1 MTGEINTLHN
11 SIDSSQLVVTTSMAV
26 LDEPH
31 PQAEDQLDFTEKK
44 ISNVEE
50 GATTSNYDSDEPI
63 DHKAQAGVQ
72 KIEAAANVWTKTT
85 LIMAFVFIW
94 IVYFVDSM
102 QQGTTGLLT
111 PAVTSELGNVAFTP
125 TVSVLSNIIGGVFK
139 LTIAKILDIFGR
151 PQGYMFAVIIGTLGL
166 VMMAA
171 CKNIEMYAAAQVFYW
186 VGFNGIAYSMTVA
199 VADMSS
205 LRNRGLALAFSTSPF
220 IITAFINGRVAAAF
234 QQATSFRW
242 AFGAFAI
249 ITPVITAPL
258 FIIFVYNYHKAK
270 KQGLVVK
277 LPPAPPQEH
286 TAFYYI
292 SHRDVSGLG
301 RHLADVAK
309 TPGTLLYYA
318 REFDVIGLLL
328 LSASLSLFLLP
339 FNIYSYQTEGWKA
352 PIIISFLVVGV
363 VLMGVFVLW
372 EKYLA
377 PVTFIP
383 YPLLKDRTVIA
394 SCVLAACSFISYY
407 CWDSYFNQFLQVVN
421 NQDLVNT
428 GYIVSMYNICSCF
441 WSFIVGLFIR
451 YTGRFKAAVL
461 YFGIP
466 LTALGVGLMIVFR
479 EPQYNVG
486 YIVMC
491 QLFVGFGGG
500 TTVVGQEVAIMSRVK
515 HQHVATV
522 LAVQAMAASIGGGI
536 GYSISAAIWQ
546 GVFADSVRK
555 YLPQNILNNATETS
569 LIITNLGQQLSYP
582 VGSPGRIAVQQA
594 YADSQRYML
603 IAGTCI
609 WIIPFIAVFFWHNV
623 DVRTIKQTKGRV
635 F

>member
-1 MTGEINTLHN
+1 MG
-11 SIDSSQLVVTTSMAV
+11 V
-26 LDEPH
+26 LTEPQ
-31 PQAEDQLDFTEKK
+31 PQPQVEDQDFHYNEKK
-44 ISNVEE
+44 IPNVED

-63 DHKAQAGVQ
+63 DRNAQAGVQ
-72 KIEAAANVWTKTT
+72 KIEAAAQVWTKTT
-85 LIMAFVFIW
+85 LILAFTFIW

-111 PAVTSELGNVAFTP
+111 GYVTSALGNVALSP
-125 TVSVLSNIIGGVFK
+125 TTSVLSNIIGGVFK

-151 PQGYMFAVIIGTLGL
+151 PQGYMFSVIVGTLGL

-171 CKNIEMYAAAQVFYW
+171 CKNVEMYSAAQVFYW

-220 IITAFINGRVAAAF
+220 IITSFITGRVANAF
-234 QQATSFRW
+234 LAGPGFRW

-270 KQGLVVK
+270 KAGLVVK
-277 LPPAPPQEH
+277 LPPAPPTEYS
-286 TAFYYI
+286 TFYYI
-292 SHRDVSGLG
+292 SRGDVFGTY
-301 RHLADVAK
+301 RHLAAVSR
-309 TPGTLLYYA
+309 TPGNILYYA

-328 LSASLSLFLLP
+328 LSASISIFLLP
-339 FNIYSYQTEGWKA
+339 FNIFSYQTEGWKA
-352 PIIISFLVVGV
+352 PIIIAFLVVGV
-363 VLMGVFVLW
+363 VLMVLFICW

-377 PVTFIP
+377 PVTFVP
-383 YPLLKDRTVIA
+383 YALLADRTVIA

-407 CWDSYFNQFLQVVN
+407 CWDSYFSQFLQVVN
-421 NQDLVNT
+421 GQDLINT
-428 GYIVSMYNICSCF
+428 GYILNIYNIGSCF
-441 WSFIVGLFIR
+441 WSFVVGLFIR
-451 YTGRFKAAVL
+451 YTGRFKPAVL

-466 LTALGVGLMIVFR
+466 MTVLGVGLMIQFR
-479 EPQYNVG
+479 EPSYNVG

-491 QLFVGFGGG
+491 QIFVAFGGG

-546 GVFADSVRK
+546 AVFPGRVRA
-555 YLPQNILNNATETS
+555 YLPQQILNNATETA
-569 LIITNLGQQLSYP
+569 LITTDLVTQLTYP
-582 VGSPGRIAVQQA
+582 VGSPGRIAIQQA
-594 YADSQRYML
+594 YADAQRYML

-609 WIIPFIAVFFWHNV
+609 WILPVIAVFLWHNV